1 MISGQQQGSQ
11 GRGGRDLHSPF
22 FGSHMPASPLR
33 PPSEQVVSSVCAS
46 PSPALCLGGHC
57 GCGEEGLWSLEPPR
71 HLRKQDRFPALSE
84 SCPVEEGD
92 TTYFSVLPPPPQPT
106 PLHSASPES
115 HIQFPEW
122 AMIV

>member
-1 MISGQQQGSQ
+1 MLL
-11 GRGGRDLHSPF
+11 RGDS
-22 FGSHMPASPLR
+22 SAA
-33 PPSEQVVSSVCAS
+33 PSERVPTSPGGSGHACPVSQWPEGVT
-46 PSPALCLGGHC
+46 HC

-71 HLRKQDRFPALSE
+71 HLQKQGRFPALLE
-84 SCPVEEGD
+84 SCPVEGGD